1 MKILEGDELTA
12 RIGREG
18 AGDAATVV
26 SVVFGVMPKRLPDV
40 AVVFPRVFGANL
52 KSGVGVSVRGLDLV
66 PSWWVV

>member
-1 MKILEGDELTA
+1 MTA

-26 SVVFGVMPKRLPDV
+26 SVVFGVMPTKRLPDV

-52 KSGVGVSVRGLDLV
+52 KSGVGVLR
-66 PSWWVV
+66 

>member
-52 KSGVGVSVRGLDLV
+52 KSGVGVLR
-66 PSWWVV
+66 